1 MLVYTKNSFPTTG
14 ALEASPLV
22 YVNVGDS
29 SSSAQEGSQE
39 RIEGQQHSLR
49 SAEDEEVVYDRPII
63 SQGIGSNDIKLE
75 GVDPS
80 TIFDDP
86 GYTEGMMMHKN
97 QPQNLSED
105 DHQPSN
111 DLSLQQLVP
120 LKQATAVAHSEG
132 SENGSGT
139 VEVVQT
145 LSVQMSQAPAMKSSI
160 NSLSLLNF
168 DEDEL
173 GNFDPVVASY
183 FRTQTLSDT
192 DDEIAISEV

>member
-1 MLVYTKNSFPTTG
+1 M
-14 ALEASPLV
+14 EASTLV

-29 SSSAQEGSQE
+29 SSSAQEGNQE

-75 GVDPS
+75 GIDPS

-97 QPQNLSED
+97 QPQNLPED
-105 DHQPSN
+105 GHQPSN

-120 LKQATAVAHSEG
+120 LKQATAVTHSEG
-132 SENGSGT
+132 SENGSTSGT
-139 VEVVQT
+139 IEVVQT

-173 GNFDPVVASY
+173 GDFDPVVASH